1 MDLANPTWW
10 IYVALLV
17 IAVYFRFSRFFSI
30 RNLDLILLLSLSAS
44 LTAAVLYPRSELSEQ
59 IQQPDAGNI
68 SDESVPPGAGRE
80 ALAESSSWDR
90 RGLIRQWAPVAL
102 MLSTVLLLARL
113 VLDERLTRRPRLDQ
127 NLTTGGIVFLC
138 LPAFAILMSHVA
150 LRPPPQ
156 HNHQALRFGQAL
168 LDRQEVSVD
177 PSKAGETLPAPTETL
192 VAAGGN
198 IVAGLARTETDW
210 IARGLVIAAHTLVVA
225 GLVLMGHLHF
235 ASFQLGISM
244 ACLYLLLPCTG
255 VFVHQLSHVLPAAC
269 LIWAFVA
276 YRHPLLSGILLGLA
290 CGTLFFSVF
299 LLPLW
304 AVFYG
309 RRGGIRFVSSV
320 VAVAAVLVSSLLM
333 ISRDASSFMD
343 KLITTANWTVFRLL
357 EADSAASESEISQV
371 IIRIVMG
378 ALFFVMMTALTVLP
392 RPRNLENLLGNST
405 CLIVAA
411 QLWYPEDIGH
421 YVMWYLP
428 LLLLVIFR
436 PRLDRLIPPDLP
448 IRHRNQQFSE
458 VGQTNTSN
466 AV

>member
-1 MDLANPTWW
+1 
-10 IYVALLV
+10 
-17 IAVYFRFSRFFSI
+17 
-30 RNLDLILLLSLSAS
+30 
-44 LTAAVLYPRSELSEQ
+44 
-59 IQQPDAGNI
+59 
-68 SDESVPPGAGRE
+68 
-80 ALAESSSWDR
+80 
-90 RGLIRQWAPVAL
+90 
-102 MLSTVLLLARL
+102 
-113 VLDERLTRRPRLDQ
+113 
-127 NLTTGGIVFLC
+127 
-138 LPAFAILMSHVA
+138 
-150 LRPPPQ
+150 
-156 HNHQALRFGQAL
+156 
-168 LDRQEVSVD
+168 
-177 PSKAGETLPAPTETL
+177 
-192 VAAGGN
+192 
-198 IVAGLARTETDW
+198 
-210 IARGLVIAAHTLVVA
+210 
-225 GLVLMGHLHF
+225 
-235 ASFQLGISM
+235 M

-320 VAVAAVLVSSLLM
+320 VAVAAVLVSSLLL